1 MDALEQTVKKF
12 TNLMDGKVISN
23 VSVRTII
30 EYYQSLVDSKP
41 AVHKSIGNIEQQFQ
55 EQEIDELT
63 EADFWDGDDSQ
74 CW

>member
-1 MDALEQTVKKF
+1 
-12 TNLMDGKVISN
+12 

-30 EYYQSLVDSKP
+30 NYYQSLVDSKP